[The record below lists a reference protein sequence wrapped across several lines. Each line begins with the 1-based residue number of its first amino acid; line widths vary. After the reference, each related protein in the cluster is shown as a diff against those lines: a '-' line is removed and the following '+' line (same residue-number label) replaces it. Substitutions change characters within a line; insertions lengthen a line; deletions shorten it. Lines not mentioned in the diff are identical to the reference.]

1 MAGTENKRETW
12 IKASAATRGGSTA
25 ISGTQVVTQ
34 HTQAAC
40 PCAVNSTGE
49 ASQYLAAA
57 LGASTHTATLSPHF
71 TDKHPHELGF

>member
-12 IKASAATRGGSTA
+12 IRASAATRGGSTV
-25 ISGTQVVTQ
+25 ISGTQADTL
-34 HTQAAC
+34 HTQAAY
-40 PCAVNSTGE
+40 PCDVNSTEE
-49 ASQYLAAA
+49 ASQYLAAE